1 MQQMLDT
8 DPTTRIQP
16 KDILKHPWFH
26 ITSAEKLA
34 EETFNPEFSSQSL
47 DPSKLR
53 FLSDREAMNEKAL
66 EQTVSM
72 GYPKKFIYS

>member
-1 MQQMLDT
+1 MLDT
-8 DPTTRIQP
+8 DPSTRIQP

-34 EETFNPEFSSQSL
+34 EETIKPEFSNHTI

-66 EQTVSM
+66 EQVVQM
-72 GYPKKFIYS
+72 GYPKKFLYS